1 MLSYAAS
8 VLLIFSV
15 IFLFYINSFLIKRRK
30 KELGIYNILGM
41 EKGHLAKMLFLESV
55 MTTAASII
63 GGILAG
69 VLLGKLVYLIENIAY
84 RWKDRV

>member
-1 MLSYAAS
+1 MLSYADA
-8 VLLIFSV
+8 VLLIFSI

-41 EKGHLAKMLFLESV
+41 GKGHLGKMLFLESV
-55 MTTAASII
+55 ITTVASII

-69 VLLGKLVYLIENIAY
+69 ILLN
-84 RWKDRV
+84 RM

>member
-1 MLSYAAS
+1 MLSCANV

-41 EKGHLAKMLFLESV
+41 GKGHLAKMLFIESII
-55 MTTAASII
+55 TTTVSII

-69 VLLGKLVYLIENIAY
+69 ILFGNHHLI
-84 RWKDRV
+84 